1 MVKSLYFCF
10 LQFPHVGCPKRSM
23 TSDKAPFSYLDK
35 LCVVA
40 STPSL
45 KRNLGGIFLHLP
57 KECFLK
63 TGPPPLLG
71 EWKKALLSLL
81 KAGQG
86 TWRCRQ
92 WRIRVWVFCFS
103 PPVLC
108 SSRRL
113 YVTDEAAA
121 RQMSL
126 HPLTWL
132 DGYMDMIQKSS
143 TFRCNVLRNCY
154 ETLRKMAIWSDLP
167 SEKSYGLGHAWFLE
181 MDKAEDRQL
190 TCCCLSET
198 NRMKRGKDLQPR
210 EDREGKS
217 KGFTIPFDDR
227 LDRGHNMQSGV

>member
-40 STPSL
+40 TTPSL
-45 KRNLGGIFLHLP
+45 KGNLGGIFLHLP

-63 TGPPPLLG
+63 TGPPPLRG

-92 WRIRVWVFCFS
+92 WRIRVWVFGFS

-108 SSRRL
+108 ASRRL
-113 YVTDEAAA
+113 CYRWGSCKTDEPPPTNMAGW
-121 RQMSL
+121 L
-126 HPLTWL
+126 HGH
-132 DGYMDMIQKSS
+132 D
-143 TFRCNVLRNCY
+143 
-154 ETLRKMAIWSDLP
+154 
-167 SEKSYGLGHAWFLE
+167 SEEF
-181 MDKAEDRQL
+181 
-190 TCCCLSET
+190 
-198 NRMKRGKDLQPR
+198 NLQ
-210 EDREGKS
+210 
-217 KGFTIPFDDR
+217 
-227 LDRGHNMQSGV
+227 V